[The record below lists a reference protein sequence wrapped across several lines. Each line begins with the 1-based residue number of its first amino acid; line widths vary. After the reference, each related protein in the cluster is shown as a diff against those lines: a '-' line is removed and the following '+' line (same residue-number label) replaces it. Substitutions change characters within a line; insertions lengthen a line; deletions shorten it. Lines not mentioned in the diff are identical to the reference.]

1 VENILLSANAIRSTK
16 KSYEVNEGSVTQVIS
31 RGYLLKLDIL
41 PISEGIILKTSF
53 DERSRRA
60 GYIEVSER
68 RM

>member
-16 KSYEVNEGSVTQVIS
+16 KSYETNEGSVTQVIS
-31 RGYLLKLDIL
+31 WGHLLKLDIL

-53 DERSRRA
+53 DERSRIA
-60 GYIEVSER
+60 GYGEVSKR